1 MQIKS
6 FKLRFVWNTAFLIS
20 KITLN
25 DCCDLSLIYRV
36 LFLFLLGA
44 SSLPLLGQHYAEGYV
59 YDAASNEPLFGAAV
73 YYEGTTKGT
82 ITNEQ
87 GKFIIDL
94 AERSTSNLVI
104 SYLGY
109 QDQIVMYGLEPIEVY
124 LKLKLESLGEVTI
137 QGNLP
142 FTREEMLQAF
152 KEQFLGRTV
161 AGQSC
166 KILNEDALFF
176 YYDTDSFSLK
186 ATVDE
191 ALIVVNKYLGYEI
204 RYKLYGFK
212 VDFIRKSIK
221 TWDEK
226 RSYYAGIPFF
236 KDLKP
241 NQRKYVRRRKRVF
254 AGSSLELL
262 RIIATQDYESEPYKF
277 FSNGFLKDPKDIFEV
292 KDYKGIKKV
301 LIKDK
306 ITVLYR
312 NDEQSTLSALSEFF
326 TIDGFGNYKADSL
339 IFSGVMGLKRLG
351 DTLPLDY
358 GL

>member
-1 MQIKS
+1 
-6 FKLRFVWNTAFLIS
+6 LAAFHASICS
-20 KITLN
+20 WVIFFGFFIV
-25 DCCDLSLIYRV
+25 SPIY
-36 LFLFLLGA
+36 
-44 SSLPLLGQHYAEGYV
+44 
-59 YDAASNEPLFGAAV
+59 
-73 YYEGTTKGT
+73 
-82 ITNEQ
+82 
-87 GKFIIDL
+87 
-94 AERSTSNLVI
+94 
-104 SYLGY
+104 
-109 QDQIVMYGLEPIEVY
+109 
-124 LKLKLESLGEVTI
+124 
-137 QGNLP
+137 
-142 FTREEMLQAF
+142 
-152 KEQFLGRTV
+152 
-161 AGQSC
+161 
-166 KILNEDALFF
+166 
-176 YYDTDSFSLK
+176 
-186 ATVDE
+186 
-191 ALIVVNKYLGYEI
+191 
-204 RYKLYGFK
+204 YGFK

-326 TIDGFGNYKADSL
+326 IIDGFGNYKADSL